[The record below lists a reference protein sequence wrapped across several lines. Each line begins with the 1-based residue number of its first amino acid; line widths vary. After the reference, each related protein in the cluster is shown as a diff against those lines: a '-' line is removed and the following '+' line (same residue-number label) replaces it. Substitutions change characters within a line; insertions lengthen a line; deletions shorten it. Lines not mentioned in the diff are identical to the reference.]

1 MSRLMVS
8 VSGVRGEVGK
18 TLTPA
23 TAAAFGAAFG
33 TMLGAGKTVVIGRD
47 SRPSGPMVRSAVV
60 SGLGSCGVSVVDL
73 GVVTT
78 PGVALMT
85 GRLGA
90 DGGVVITASHN
101 PIQWNGIKFLRPNGV
116 GLSVAEA
123 ARLKAVWEAGQF
135 AYVAPAECGIES
147 TNTQTHVIHVKAVT
161 DIVDVPAIAAR
172 RFAVVLDSVN
182 GAGCAATAM
191 LLEALGCEVTHIN
204 GEPTGLFAHTPEP
217 TEANLTGL
225 CEAVK
230 RHRAAIGF
238 AQDPDA
244 DRLALVDE
252 TGRYIGEEYTLALC
266 AAHVLARS
274 KGSVATN
281 LSTSRMIDDVAAAA
295 GAEVFRTP
303 VGEANVAGRML
314 EAGCVFGGEGN
325 GGVIDPRVVPVRD
338 SLVGIALML
347 DFLADGGKGKD
358 RGKER
363 PLSVR
368 VAELPRYAMIKTK
381 FPCPAGAAG
390 AVAAAAREHF
400 AGRKGARFDD
410 SDGLRIDLPAGW
422 VHVRASNTEP
432 IMRIIAEAD
441 SPPAA
446 AALAEEVRRLADPL
460 VG

>member
-23 TAAAFGAAFG
+23 TGAAFGAAFG
-33 TMLGAGKTVVIGRD
+33 TMLGAGATVVIGRD
-47 SRPSGPMVRSAVV
+47 TRPSGPELRSAVV
-60 SGLGSCGVSVVDL
+60 GGLRGCGVNVVDL

-78 PGVALMT
+78 PGVALMI

-90 DGGVVITASHN
+90 DGGVVVTASHN
-101 PIQWNGIKFLRPNGV
+101 PVQWNGFKFLRRNGV
-116 GLSVAEA
+116 GLGVCQA
-123 ARLKAVWEAGQF
+123 ARLKAIWEAGEF
-135 AYVAPAECGIES
+135 AHVAPAECGTES
-147 TNTQTHVIHVKAVT
+147 ANTETHALHVKAVT
-161 DIVDVPAIAAR
+161 NIVDVAAIAAR

-182 GAGCAATAM
+182 GAGCVATAA
-191 LLEALGCEVTHIN
+191 LLEALGCELTHIN

-217 TEANLTGL
+217 TEANLTRL

-230 RHRAAIGF
+230 QHGAAIGF

-252 TGRYIGEEYTLALC
+252 NGTYIGEEYTLALC
-266 AAHVLARS
+266 AAHVLGRRG
-274 KGSVATN
+274 GSVATN

-347 DFLADGGKGKD
+347 DSLAHAGWGK
-358 RGKER
+358 RKET
-363 PLSVR
+363 PLSGR

-381 FPCPAGAAG
+381 FPCPAGVAG
-390 AVAAAAREHF
+390 SVAAATREHF

-446 AALAEEVRRLADPL
+446 AALADEVRRIADPL